1 MQAFERLIIVH
12 LFSPNHY
19 VIVLKY
25 SFLLL
30 LTPMI
35 WILGYAQQAY
45 WFQIDHFLLVFL
57 KHGNSFRS
65 ENSWQNW
72 NRHCCWGL
80 LTLHFHREIKRCLT
94 SQRACYFETLLS
106 LCDIRFFFCTSLRGS
121 LSFTSLSAVQIY
133 DFHIFLTV
141 YTFFCFLGPCFQ
153 SLIIIQM
160 RRQLKN
166 PLGDSHKLNKTF
178 IPTRESKILWL
189 RLYIAKSTCRPLA
202 KKNQI
207 P

>member
-1 MQAFERLIIVH
+1 MNLVYFMQAFERLIIVH

-106 LCDIRFFFCTSLRGS
+106 LCDMFFFYYFGLEWLHKLLINFLRRHQIRFCYHIESRTS
-121 LSFTSLSAVQIY
+121 
-133 DFHIFLTV
+133 IF
-141 YTFFCFLGPCFQ
+141 
-153 SLIIIQM
+153 
-160 RRQLKN
+160 
-166 PLGDSHKLNKTF
+166 KLY
-178 IPTRESKILWL
+178 WL
-189 RLYIAKSTCRPLA
+189 H
-202 KKNQI
+202 
-207 P
+207 